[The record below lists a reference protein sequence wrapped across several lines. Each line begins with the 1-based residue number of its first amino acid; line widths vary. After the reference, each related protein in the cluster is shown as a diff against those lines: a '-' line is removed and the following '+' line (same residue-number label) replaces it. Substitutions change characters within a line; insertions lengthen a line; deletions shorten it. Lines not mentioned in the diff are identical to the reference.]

1 MYAVLVLFLGLRSFG
16 NLWIAMGSRHF
27 SQVLSVHPSAYLS
40 SMLEPWV
47 ALGIVTLI
55 LSLFARMA
63 LLSLADLGFVLP
75 VTAVGYILA
84 AVLGRYFLDEQVSPQ
99 RWLATLLIFG
109 GAVLVGSTT
118 QRTGEPTPTAAQTR
132 EGVLQ

>member
-1 MYAVLVLFLGLRSFG
+1 
-16 NLWIAMGSRHF
+16 MGSRHF
-27 SQVLSVHPSAYLS
+27 SQTLSVHPSAYLA

-47 ALGIVTLI
+47 ALGIVALI

-84 AVLGRYFLDEQVSPQ
+84 AVLGRYFMNEQVSPQ
-99 RWLATLLIFG
+99 RWLATLLIVA
-109 GAVLVGSTT
+109 GAVLVGSTS
-118 QRTGEPTPTAAQTR
+118 QRTGESGEAATSAAQTAG
-132 EGVLQ
+132 EEVLQ